1 MAGGTS
7 AIADQE
13 VEELDGE
20 ALLRERIMLGLRVD
34 SGVDID
40 QAVAD
45 LGVVGWTKARAG
57 AADALE
63 KKGHLVRVGGRATF
77 EIRLALDRRHRP
89 RPFLKRRGTRGPSP
103 HRPGA
108 LDGA

>member
-40 QAVAD
+40 QAAAD

-63 KKGHLVRVGGRATF
+63 KKGHLVRVGGRVHIPKSAWLWTDAIARDLF
-77 EIRLALDRRHRP
+77 
-89 RPFLKRRGTRGPSP
+89 
-103 HRPGA
+103 
-108 LDGA
+108 